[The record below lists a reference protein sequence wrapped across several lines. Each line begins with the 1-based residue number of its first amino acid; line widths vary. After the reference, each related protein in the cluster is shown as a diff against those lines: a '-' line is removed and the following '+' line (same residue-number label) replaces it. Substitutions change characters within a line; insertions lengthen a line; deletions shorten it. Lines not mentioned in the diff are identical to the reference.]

1 MRVAAIEVNPDST
14 SRLATRSARYE
25 EILTGVSVVVV
36 FVEFGDVQV

>member
-14 SRLATRSARYE
+14 RGLATRSARNE